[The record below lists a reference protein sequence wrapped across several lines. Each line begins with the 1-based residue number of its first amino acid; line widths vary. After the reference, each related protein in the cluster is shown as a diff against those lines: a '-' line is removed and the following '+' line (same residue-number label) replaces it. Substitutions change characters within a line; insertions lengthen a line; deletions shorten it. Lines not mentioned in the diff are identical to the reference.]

1 MKRRLSK
8 QATILLGVGMLFT
21 SGLVI
26 ASTFVNV
33 YLIRLTNN
41 MGLMILQNVV
51 NYCFLLGAF
60 LLGTVYVKKGSI
72 VNLIRL
78 GIISTL
84 FYYFCILFLKEK
96 ASTYLLYLGA
106 FNGIG
111 SGFYYFAFNILVG
124 KLTAESERAKFFSYQ
139 QSFSFV
145 FGIIAPSLSGYVIA
159 KFSELTGYYVLFATS
174 VFVFIIGI
182 VLSFLLNNVA
192 AEKRYSVLP
201 ILKLKNN
208 IYWNTSKYYN
218 FTYGL
223 REAIYGQIFTVF
235 AYLIITTEKTVG
247 QLSSLMSLI
256 GVASSIL
263 IASKFTLKTQ
273 KKYQYLYSIG
283 YFISLGMSAIFANKA
298 MLILTYI
305 LNGVFICWA
314 MTIFSTMKYQ
324 LSNRASDGKYNS
336 GDFIIACE
344 FPMAAGR
351 ISGLLIFFILNSF
364 FNGFMLY
371 RILLFAISLMP
382 MLDSFIINKKV
393 NWLENES

>member
-60 LLGTVYVKKGSI
+60 LFGSVYVKRGSI

-78 GIISTL
+78 GIISTVL
-84 FYYFCILFLKEK
+84 YYSCILLLKEK
-96 ASTYLLYLGA
+96 ASTYLIYLGA

-111 SGFYYFAFNILVG
+111 AGLYYFAFNILVG
-124 KLTAESERAKFFSYQ
+124 KLTTDNERAKFFSYQ
-139 QSFSFV
+139 QSFSYV
-145 FGIIAPSLSGYVIA
+145 FGIVAPSISGYVIA
-159 KFSELTGYYVLFATS
+159 MFSELTGYYVLFGTS

-182 VLSFLLNNVA
+182 ILSFLLNNVST
-192 AEKRYSVLP
+192 EKRYSVVP

-208 IYWNTSKYYN
+208 KYWNTSKYYN
-218 FTYGL
+218 VTYGL

-247 QLSSLMSLI
+247 QLGSIMSLI

-273 KKYQYLYSIG
+273 KKYQYVYSVG
-283 YFISLGMSAIFANKA
+283 YFISLGMSAIFANKT
-298 MLILTYI
+298 MLIVTYI
-305 LNGVFICWA
+305 LNGIIICWA

-324 LSNRASDGKYNS
+324 LSNRASDEKHSS

-344 FPMAAGR
+344 FPMAVGR
-351 ISGLLIFFILNSF
+351 ISGLLIFFVLNSF
-364 FNGFMLY
+364 FGGFELY
-371 RILLFAISLMP
+371 RFLLFAISLMP
-382 MLDSFIINKKV
+382 MLDSFIINKKI
-393 NWLENES
+393 NWLESES

>member
-60 LLGTVYVKKGSI
+60 LFGSVYVKRGSI

-78 GIISTL
+78 GIISTVL
-84 FYYFCILFLKEK
+84 YYSCILLLKEK
-96 ASTYLLYLGA
+96 ASTYLIYLGA

-111 SGFYYFAFNILVG
+111 SGLYYFAFNILVG
-124 KLTAESERAKFFSYQ
+124 KLTTDNERAKFFSYQ
-139 QSFSFV
+139 QSFSYV
-145 FGIIAPSLSGYVIA
+145 FGIVAPSISGYVIA
-159 KFSELTGYYVLFATS
+159 MFSELTGYYVLFGTS

-182 VLSFLLNNVA
+182 ILSFLLNNVST
-192 AEKRYSVLP
+192 EKRYSVVP

-208 IYWNTSKYYN
+208 KYWNTSKYYN
-218 FTYGL
+218 VTYGL

-247 QLSSLMSLI
+247 QLGSIMSLI

-273 KKYQYLYSIG
+273 KKYQYVYSVG
-283 YFISLGMSAIFANKA
+283 YFISLGMSAIFANKT
-298 MLILTYI
+298 MLIVTYI
-305 LNGVFICWA
+305 LNGIIICWA

-324 LSNRASDGKYNS
+324 LSNRASDEKHSS

-344 FPMAAGR
+344 FPMAVGR
-351 ISGLLIFFILNSF
+351 ISGLLIFFVLNSF
-364 FNGFMLY
+364 FGGFELY
-371 RILLFAISLMP
+371 RFLLFAISLMP
-382 MLDSFIINKKV
+382 MLDSFIINKKI
-393 NWLENES
+393 NWLESES